1 MNYSHQEYIKVFK
14 AFSDVKRMAIID
26 LLQIGEHCACVIAEK
41 IDMSQSALSYHMKI
55 LVESGIVESQEIG
68 KWIHYRLSKKGIRHA
83 ESLLTGLNIISGN
96 TVAEQ
101 CNVRR

>member
-1 MNYSHQEYIKVFK
+1 
-14 AFSDVKRMAIID
+14 
-26 LLQIGEHCACVIAEK
+26 
-41 IDMSQSALSYHMKI
+41 MKI

-83 ESLLTGLNIISGN
+83 ESLLAGLNIISGN

-101 CNVRR
+101 CNIRR